1 MFIKALKEGYAINQ
15 PIEFDE
21 AIVRFVNGEELAI
34 VHKTTGK
41 RFNDCENEEF
51 SDGFTLQTM
60 DMWLWSEIVEC
71 TQLLVFDQLEAYFKK
86 ESATSEDIV

>member
-1 MFIKALKEGYAINQ
+1 MPLINQ
-15 PIEFDE
+15 LNLMRPLYVSLMEKNWLLSIKQP
-21 AIVRFVNGEELAI
+21 ARGSMIVKMKNFP
-34 VHKTTGK
+34 
-41 RFNDCENEEF
+41 
-51 SDGFTLQTM
+51 DGFTLQTM